1 MSTVGAAQ
9 SMVAPSSRMRSN
21 ACTGSTLRRHTWAPP
36 TAVTIHTNVQPFA
49 WNIGS
54 VHRYRSAHVIGRC
67 TKVPT
72 AFMYALR
79 WVIITPLGREVVPLV

>member
-1 MSTVGAAQ
+1 M
-9 SMVAPSSRMRSN
+9 
-21 ACTGSTLRRHTWAPP
+21 
-36 TAVTIHTNVQPFA
+36 TIHTKVQPLA

-54 VHRYRSAHVIGRC
+54 VHRYRSAHVMGMC
-67 TKVPT
+67 TRVPT

>member
-1 MSTVGAAQ
+1 MSTVGAAHI
-9 SMVAPSSRMRSN
+9 MVTPSSRISPK
-21 ACTGSTLRRHTWAPP
+21 ACTGSTLRRHTWVPP
-36 TAVTIHTNVQPFA
+36 TAVTIHTNVHPLA

-54 VHRYRSAHVIGRC
+54 VHRYRSAHVMGRC
-67 TKVPT
+67 TRVPT